1 MYLLNV
7 FKPPSVAMS
16 PEQNLSYTI
25 QKLFEKN
32 QNPPDCSKAKKLV
45 CMLYTKAGMISDIH
59 LLLYCFH
66 VGVMMKRTVVLD
78 SKRWSYS
85 INGWED
91 VFEPPSRTCVS
102 YEEAVNWPGTNDSM
116 AIKQAWLPGASPWP
130 GANKWK
136 LPKHLIDEIEMVAS
150 NPYAWWISQIV
161 KYLIK
166 PNKIVIEMVRKK
178 IDALPRGKLTV
189 GIQVRRTDKVAE
201 ANPTP
206 LHVYFEKI
214 DEFYT
219 VRNMT
224 DDRDR
229 VVFLAT
235 DEVMVWKDIIELFP
249 SYKIFGDINNSLM
262 SNIYRTKHTLAS
274 GRQLIADMLVISKCD
289 YIVCTLSS
297 NICRLI
303 YEIVMSSGI
312 DVPDMSKHLASVNGE
327 WHYHGTY

>member
-1 MYLLNV
+1 
-7 FKPPSVAMS
+7 
-16 PEQNLSYTI
+16 
-25 QKLFEKN
+25 
-32 QNPPDCSKAKKLV
+32 
-45 CMLYTKAGMISDIH
+45 
-59 LLLYCFH
+59 
-66 VGVMMKRTVVLD
+66 MMKRTVVLD

-297 NICRLI
+297 NVSI
-303 YEIVMSSGI
+303 
-312 DVPDMSKHLASVNGE
+312 
-327 WHYHGTY
+327 